1 MGSKVMVQIAPSER
15 DSSSHR
21 LRGMAR
27 TLWEGPWLLFHIVF
41 HTVFHTVFHIVSQE
55 WRAKL
60 VVQASVDISW
70 LSACHFLAGEVCWM
84 ASSPWRM
91 RQRAIGSRR
100 QTEAITVWSCS
111 GTKLQNSN
119 SFSMLLIRYI
129 IHIADHYCTEVM
141 QCAVWDKV
149 LKPLHDPDYNLELA
163 WKNGGLSGLFQALP
177 WHRINFWSGR
187 ISVHLPEHRLTNR
200 KHWQTG
206 G

>member
-100 QTEAITVWSCS
+100 QTEAIIVWSCS

-119 SFSMLLIRYI
+119 SFSMLSIRYI
-129 IHIADHYCTEVM
+129 IHITDHYCTEVM
-141 QCAVWDKV
+141 QFCGVGQSFETPARPRLQSWAC
-149 LKPLHDPDYNLELA
+149 LEKWWA
-163 WKNGGLSGLFQALP
+163 
-177 WHRINFWSGR
+177 
-187 ISVHLPEHRLTNR
+187 
-200 KHWQTG
+200 
-206 G
+206 